1 MEEKI
6 NFVVEKLLAD
16 EETFDLGC
24 KLNTVNKIRLA
35 PSFSM
40 LDFNEDAFFDIR
52 KDTLS
57 KNVNIEFLNE
67 VFDFFEAIYLA
78 EKIASDKDD
87 FSKFIKL
94 K

>member
-6 NFVVEKLLAD
+6 EFVIKELTSN
-16 EETFDLGC
+16 EETKELGQS
-24 KLNTVNKIRLA
+24 LYIVNTMRLA

-40 LDFNEDAFFDIR
+40 LDFNEEAFFDIR